1 MGGRCVGEEA
11 GSFLFV
17 CNFAIGLG
25 GRSAGQAA
33 DLFPLF
39 LPPFGFGSCM
49 RLPEYQTEVKAIGLW
64 GKWPCAIALRPSDL
78 VCACAKRGLKYK
90 DKSQKAALAV

>member
-1 MGGRCVGEEA
+1 
-11 GSFLFV
+11 
-17 CNFAIGLG
+17 
-25 GRSAGQAA
+25 
-33 DLFPLF
+33 
-39 LPPFGFGSCM
+39 M

-90 DKSQKAALAV
+90 DKSQKTDRPEAKQLRMSLFKPVSCDLG